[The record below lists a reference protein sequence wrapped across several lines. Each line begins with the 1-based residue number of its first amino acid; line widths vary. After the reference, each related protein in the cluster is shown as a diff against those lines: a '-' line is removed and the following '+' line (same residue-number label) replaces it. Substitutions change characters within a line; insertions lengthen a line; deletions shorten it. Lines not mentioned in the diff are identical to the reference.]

1 MLHSARDGASGAA
14 LHDARTLVIAFTCG
28 RGTPSRTGGKPLAV
42 IQPGRGPN
50 PWPACVRDFS
60 DCFFRGIAVS
70 FVSLLAVSLLA
81 AASPFAAVAAEAN
94 NAQPVAFT
102 NSSPLADAA
111 TTTVRDNGRTT
122 VAAGKRAPDFQYQS
136 YDAMWQHLHNVL
148 EHGDVL
154 LVFGAGDVDLR
165 TLERERE
172 TLVKLGVMPLAVVE
186 RGDRDVWASVRRLG
200 LTFSLLADPKGVIG
214 AQYGVFDAG
223 IGHSRP
229 AWFVIDVKGRVRQ
242 SGAEMPS
249 QGWPGLAATALGRPL
264 EGGTQTASKR

>member
-1 MLHSARDGASGAA
+1 M
-14 LHDARTLVIAFTCG
+14 
-28 RGTPSRTGGKPLAV
+28 
-42 IQPGRGPN
+42 
-50 PWPACVRDFS
+50 
-60 DCFFRGIAVS
+60 S

-81 AASPFAAVAAEAN
+81 AVAPFAAVDAMAAEAN
-94 NAQPVAFT
+94 KVQPVAFT
-102 NSSPLADAA
+102 NRASLAEAV

-154 LVFGAGDVDLR
+154 LVFGASDVDLR

-172 TLVKLGVMPLAVVE
+172 MLVKSGVMPLVVVE
-186 RGDRDVWASVRRLG
+186 RGDREVWASVRRLG

-214 AQYGVFDAG
+214 GQYGVFDAG

-264 EGGTQTASKR
+264 EGGTQTASTR